1 MNKGGFSW
9 KRLTGVT
16 KVKQKISRSTGI
28 PLTKSGRQ
36 RKFGGMLYKGKGCLI
51 SVFLIVGLALISIL
65 TINKAYSINQNN
77 EDKRG
82 CCSHHG
88 GVCGCKNGRQVCCD
102 ETLSPSCTC

>member
-36 RKFGGMLYKGKGCLI
+36 RKIGGIIYKGKGCLI
-51 SVFLIVGLALISIL
+51 IVFLIVGVALISIIA
-65 TINKAYSINQNN
+65 INKAYSSNHNN

-82 CCSHHG
+82 CCSNHG
-88 GVCGCKNGRQVCCD
+88 GVCGCKNGRQICCD
-102 ETLSPSCTC
+102 GTTSPSCTC